1 MTNFFTYKKILIY
14 LASSL
19 IYINVYAKNNNT
31 PQILSAL
38 YKNSSDLNSAALKIQ
53 NKLEEEIISQ
63 KFSALTLSNLD
74 KTLTNISINIEKMNN
89 IMQKLLDQKIAE
101 LNVSENHEKS
111 RISPIRDDIEMNDL
125 KLKQN

>member
-1 MTNFFTYKKILIY
+1 MYKKILIY

-74 KTLTNISINIEKMNN
+74 KTLTNISINRVGDGIHAKTA
-89 IMQKLLDQKIAE
+89 IAYF
-101 LNVSENHEKS
+101 
-111 RISPIRDDIEMNDL
+111 
-125 KLKQN
+125 

>member
-1 MTNFFTYKKILIY
+1 MYKKILIY